1 MKHLWIFGTFLDYA
15 PFQSFQ
21 AGFTV
26 SINAWTVVAQ
36 VTTYDGVRNVP
47 VTSNYVQ
54 MSNGC
59 IQGSYVDM
67 PVRRNATKVFVEL
80 NQAHSGSVSGLSE
93 LEIYIEG
100 KEVWDR

>member
-1 MKHLWIFGTFLDYA
+1 M
-15 PFQSFQ
+15 
-21 AGFTV
+21 
-26 SINAWTVVAQ
+26 
-36 VTTYDGVRNVP
+36 P

-80 NQAHSGSVSGLSE
+80 NQARFSSGSGLTE

-100 KEVWDR
+100 KEVWKR